1 MIINKLILVI
11 KNLKMD
17 FHLYSLIFFSIISSF
32 LEILS
37 ISSIIPIMAIIID
50 INILS
55 KFPILGNFLQYFNQ
69 LDFIKLQKLSNKNYL
84 ALVIIYLMI
93 FVFFVLLRF
102 CKIYKSKRLFT
113 SKIANPCFLP

>member
-55 KFPILGNFLQYFNQ
+55 KFPILGKPVR
-69 LDFIKLQKLSNKNYL
+69 FILTNNYHGPSITDIFMILGKRNSLERLNKY
-84 ALVIIYLMI
+84 
-93 FVFFVLLRF
+93 
-102 CKIYKSKRLFT
+102 KI
-113 SKIANPCFLP
+113 